1 MLLCISKLCKEVHNF
16 SDNMHILA
24 ILSRHSSEWKKS
36 YKIVPWNTRQWQ
48 THLKHTNS
56 SLHVLHCHS
65 RNLNKA
71 IASIGIPAHFDIIIL
86 CYCFNTKEFC
96 EINNEN
102 NNLFFYQI
110 LMNVQVTMADVHS
123 HVSTHQGLL
132 NVLVHQGT
140 S

>member
-1 MLLCISKLCKEVHNF
+1 MKYKTMTNTSK
-16 SDNMHILA
+16 
-24 ILSRHSSEWKKS
+24 
-36 YKIVPWNTRQWQ
+36 
-48 THLKHTNS
+48 THKFIIA
-56 SLHVLHCHS
+56 VLHCHN

-123 HVSTHQGLL
+123 HV
-132 NVLVHQGT
+132 
-140 S
+140 